1 MKKYTVAI
9 AALLLISMISAF
21 EDKPALGRAERAAL
35 MTAKGIGAAT
45 GGIAGSF
52 AGGEVGE
59 GAVSRIAPR
68 PDGSTLYPKGV
79 RYDDKAALLKCEVA
93 DMFISGP
100 AIYAGLAGG
109 TVGGYKGGKSL
120 AILALA
126 KLHGVPYRVEA
137 LSQHYNINV
146 SQYKPILVAAASQS
160 PESLTQAI
168 NEVYTQR
175 FGEDWQ
181 ATMQKLFKKY
191 RRRGRVLVKDSSF
204 IRKGN
209 LRDFVR
215 MVELGAAMA
224 NLYFKTNPN
233 KEYTINSAIELY
245 QELGLLN

>member
-9 AALLLISMISAF
+9 AALSFISIISAF
-21 EDKPALGRAERAAL
+21 EDKPALGRVERAAL
-35 MTAKGIGAAT
+35 IATKGVGT
-45 GGIAGSF
+45 
-52 AGGEVGE
+52 AGGLAAGFTTGLDAAIETNKYIEDQYLVSIPIFYGGLIG
-59 GAVSRIAPR
+59 GA
-68 PDGSTLYPKGV
+68 
-79 RYDDKAALLKCEVA
+79 
-93 DMFISGP
+93 
-100 AIYAGLAGG
+100 
-109 TVGGYKGGKSL
+109 VGGYKGGKSL
-120 AILALA
+120 AVLALA

-146 SQYKPILVAAASQS
+146 SQYKPILEAAASQN
-160 PESLTQAI
+160 PELLTQAI

-175 FGEDWQ
+175 FGDDWQ
-181 ATMQKLFKKY
+181 ARMQKLFKKY
-191 RRRGRVLVKDSSF
+191 RRLRRVLVKDSSF

-233 KEYTINSAIELY
+233 KEYTMNSAIELY